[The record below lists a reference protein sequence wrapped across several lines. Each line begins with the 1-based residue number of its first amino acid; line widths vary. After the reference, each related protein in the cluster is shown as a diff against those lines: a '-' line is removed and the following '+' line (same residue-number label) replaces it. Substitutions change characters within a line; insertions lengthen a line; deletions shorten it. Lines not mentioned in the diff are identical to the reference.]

1 MTRRNKIIL
10 LNLFWFI
17 VIAILSYRMPL
28 YNDDYLHSTSFV
40 SGDDITGIGMILPSV
55 KEYYNIWGGR
65 ALSMFFIQLMLYL
78 PRWVYALCN
87 GGIYIAVIYA
97 AYRYLTVNGS
107 KEAVSEYGY
116 EIVSLLSLGMW
127 FFMPD
132 FAEVVI
138 WPTGSV
144 TYLWM
149 HLFILLF
156 GFIYYRDYFTSEA
169 DEAGD
174 TPGLPVRIALA
185 VLTVILGFCAG
196 LSAEASACTLGFAL
210 FLYVLGRIR
219 DHRRIQPDKWLG
231 IISFLLGF
239 AMLMLAPGNRVRTSV
254 TKEEAEA
261 GVGFFTLMFHRVGR
275 ETFYLLLF
283 LTVPA
288 SISLMLYVMSKKD
301 RIGVKTVLGD
311 ICSGYAPFFMML
323 SVISVYVMTFPSG
336 FANRIYQFP
345 LIMLL
350 IAMGQALVSILN
362 TAAVSPDWRK
372 TIIKG
377 IRLFIVIMLIA
388 VVAEIVAGS
397 LFAAQSGTFFDRQ
410 MLYYHYDDLSVDG
423 LLPGNG
429 INSN

>member
-87 GGIYIAVIYA
+87 GGVYIAVIYA

-156 GFIYYRDYFTSEA
+156 GFLYYKDYFTPDS
-169 DEAGD
+169 DKGGD
-174 TPGLPVRIALA
+174 TPGIPVRIAITA
-185 VLTVILGFCAG
+185 GTVILGFCAG
-196 LSAEASACTLGFAL
+196 LSAEASACALGFAL
-210 FLYVLGRIR
+210 FLYVIGMLRG
-219 DHRRIQPDKWLG
+219 HRRIRIDKWLG
-231 IISFLLGF
+231 IISFLAGF
-239 AMLMLAPGNRVRTSV
+239 GMLMLAPGNRVRTSV
-254 TKEEAEA
+254 TVEETEA
-261 GVGFFTLMFHRVGR
+261 GAGIFTLMFHRVGR

-288 SISLMLYVMSKKD
+288 AICLMLYVMSKKE
-301 RIGVKTVLGD
+301 RTGFKTVLED
-311 ICSGYAPFFMML
+311 ICSGYAPFFMLL

-350 IAMGQALVSILN
+350 IAAGQAVVSLLGSD
-362 TAAVSPDWRK
+362 TMAPDKHAALR
-372 TIIKG
+372 KG
-377 IRLFIVIMLIA
+377 IRIFIVIMLIA
-388 VVAEIVAGS
+388 VITEIVAGS
-397 LFAAQSGTFFDRQ
+397 LFAAQAGTFFDRQ
-410 MLYYHYDDLSVDG
+410 MLYYHYDDLSVQG

-429 INSN
+429 INGN